1 MSERRSI
8 LDYLLRPRSNDSSRA
23 VGRELQR
30 RWRQLRGASPRA
42 APWSGFAAR
51 WLGRVAAGRSD
62 RTELLFSAVA
72 RRRFVAD
79 RVASVAS
86 FTGASLPAA
95 RRGKRQQADAD
106 LLGCMKGLL
115 APRFAESSLPADAA
129 APSRPAATARH
140 RHGCFRAKLAH
151 RFCKPSLRAAGLA
164 FILFIGMPSVLPHL
178 PACSVGRPGP
188 SEAPQPRRAAMPL

>member
-1 MSERRSI
+1 MGVSCRGGGGSC
-8 LDYLLRPRSNDSSRA
+8 
-23 VGRELQR
+23 
-30 RWRQLRGASPRA
+30 GASPRA

-51 WLGRVAAGRSD
+51 CSWGVWQSGAATGSSYCSQRWRGGALWP
-62 RTELLFSAVA
+62 RTI
-72 RRRFVAD
+72 
-79 RVASVAS
+79 ASVAS

-140 RHGCFRAKLAH
+140 RRGCFRAKLAH
-151 RFCKPSLRAAGLA
+151 RFCRPSLRAAGLA
-164 FILFIGMPSVLPHL
+164 FILFIEMPSFLPHL

>member
-1 MSERRSI
+1 
-8 LDYLLRPRSNDSSRA
+8 LPRGK

-30 RWRQLRGASPRA
+30 RRRQLRRLSKSSSVEWVRGTVAGARGSRAQRQDRAIVLSGGAAALCGLERSLPSQASPA
-42 APWSGFAAR
+42 
-51 WLGRVAAGRSD
+51 
-62 RTELLFSAVA
+62 
-72 RRRFVAD
+72 
-79 RVASVAS
+79 
-86 FTGASLPAA
+86 ASLPAA

-140 RHGCFRAKLAH
+140 RRGCFRAKLAH
-151 RFCKPSLRAAGLA
+151 RFCRPSLRAAGLA
-164 FILFIGMPSVLPHL
+164 FILFIEMPSFLPHL